1 MAHFFQFIYMR
12 KAKISLRKEH
22 LYRPSVRH
30 NGHAHNG
37 QAKKTATK
45 KNYSKSYNAIKFHEG
60 KQYTGAKV
68 GRKQKWYYDKGEW
81 KEQKVT
87 PDKWEI
93 HYAVTKR
100 RAGKAPEGSGVPVGT
115 EYDWYILAHQ
125 LVKKLNAND
134 YSTEMTGIKYKVAHR
149 RADKEKWNITD
160 RGRHKRLIKLLK
172 EFIAELEEQTPE
184 PARKTAAKKAP
195 VKKKAVKKKKI
206 KEEDLVEA

>member
-1 MAHFFQFIYMR
+1 M
-12 KAKISLRKEH
+12 KISIDKKH
-22 LYRPSVRH
+22 RH
-30 NGHAHNG
+30 NGQNHKHNG
-37 QAKKTATK
+37 HYKHNGLAKKTAAK
-45 KNYSKSYNAIKFHEG
+45 KDYAASYNKFKTFEG

-87 PDKWEI
+87 PDKWEM

-100 RAGKAPEGSGVPVGT
+100 RAGHAPEGSGVPVGT

-172 EFIAELEEQTPE
+172 EFITELEDQI
-184 PARKTAAKKAP
+184 PATKKKAAAKKAP
-195 VKKKAVKKKKI
+195 AKRKVTKKKKVQA
-206 KEEDLVEA
+206 EEFVEA